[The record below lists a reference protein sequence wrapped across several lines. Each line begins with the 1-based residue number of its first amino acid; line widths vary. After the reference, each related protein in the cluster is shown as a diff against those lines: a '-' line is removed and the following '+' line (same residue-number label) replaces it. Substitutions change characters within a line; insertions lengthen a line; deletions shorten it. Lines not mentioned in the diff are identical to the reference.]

1 MNRNTLSKLIMVV
14 LVVLIGIL
22 AFPDKAKS
30 VKLYQAFPGNG
41 FTYQGQL
48 VQNGRALDGH
58 CDFQFSLWRDVSSGD
73 QVGDRLPIADVKVS
87 KGYFTIPS
95 LDFGDDAFNGEERWL
110 EIEVKCAGENQY
122 TRLSPRQP
130 ISPAPMAL
138 SLPGLYT
145 RQNETSPNVIGGYP
159 GNIIGKG
166 IYGSVIG
173 GGGAGNSLNRISD
186 HYGIIAGG
194 SGNQTGNF
202 DEIPSNASY
211 GVVSGGDNNAASSAY
226 ATVGGGQNNTSS
238 STYATVSGGQSNNA
252 SSTHSFVGGGSNNTA
267 SGTYAFIG
275 GGDGNTASGAASV
288 VDGGNENT
296 AMGTAS
302 AISGGENNNVQGQNA
317 VIAGGA
323 GNLVSGQFASVG
335 GGQSNHAI
343 EDYASIS
350 GGYQAEARLYG
361 QTAYASG
368 SFNENGDAQY
378 ATYILRNVTSNTAAT
393 ELFLDGISSR
403 LTLPVNHTMVFEIVI
418 AARRDAHNQSAG
430 YYFRGVIKN
439 DDGETSFVQSPDT
452 VTLGEDTPVWNVTL
466 NASNTY
472 DALVIQVS
480 GEENATIRWVAT
492 VRAVEV
498 AW

>member
-1 MNRNTLSKLIMVV
+1 MNRNTMSKLIMVV

-22 AFPDKAKS
+22 AYPDKAKS

-48 VQNGRALDGH
+48 VQNGRAVDGN

-87 KGYFTIPS
+87 KGYFNIPS

-110 EIEVKCAGENQY
+110 EIEVKCIGENQY

-130 ISPAPMAL
+130 ISPVPMAL

-159 GNIIGKG
+159 GNIIDKG

-173 GGGAGNSLNRISD
+173 GGGGVNSLNRIYD
-186 HYGIIAGG
+186 HYGTIAGG

-202 DEIPSNASY
+202 DEIPNNASY
-211 GVVSGGDNNAASSAY
+211 GVVSGGDSNSASSAY
-226 ATVGGGQNNTSS
+226 ATVGGGQSNISSNTH
-238 STYATVSGGQSNNA
+238 T
-252 SSTHSFVGGGSNNTA
+252 FVGGGRYNTA
-267 SGTYAFIG
+267 CGTYAFIG

-302 AISGGENNNVQGQNA
+302 AIGGGENNNAQGQNA

-323 GNLVSGQFASVG
+323 DNMVSGQFATVS
-335 GGQSNHAI
+335 GGQSNHAVG
-343 EDYASIS
+343 DYASIS

-368 SFNENGDAQY
+368 SFNESGDAQY
-378 ATYILRNVTSNTAAT
+378 ATYILRNVTTNNAAT
-393 ELFLDGISSR
+393 ELFLDGNSSR

-418 AARRDAHNQSAG
+418 AARRDANNQSAG

-439 DDGETSFVQSPDT
+439 YGGETSFVQSPET
-452 VTLGEDTPVWNVTL
+452 VTLGEDTSVWNVTL
-466 NASNTY
+466 NDSNTY
-472 DALVIQVS
+472 DALIIQVR
-480 GEENATIRWVAT
+480 GEENTTIRWVAT